1 MPVSGRPV
9 ADGRHKL
16 RDEQTH
22 RLSYSTLGVLK
33 TTEVAYLIHPS
44 MGHRHRAWQVRD
56 PQAARERRARVPTRP
71 SHPP

>member
-22 RLSYSTLGVLK
+22 RVSYSTLGVLK
-33 TTEVAYLIHPS
+33 TTEVAYE
-44 MGHRHRAWQVRD
+44 RAC
-56 PQAARERRARVPTRP
+56 PPTRP